1 MAIKYYKRWEGLNVD
16 STYILY
22 NIVPVAFLILLV
34 YIFIDIFLD
43 YFRKAEKSN
52 KKRVILYSFIFYL
65 ISLIQI
71 KFGGFTLPQN
81 SSDNSRT
88 FISTNDWF
96 GIFDTMNFKISM
108 WSYSALVYNVILFVP
123 LGIYLFLLFNLKSNK
138 KAISMVILS
147 CLVMD
152 LARLLLGWTG
162 FTISSFTYTDI
173 IYLLFNI
180 SGGVLSIFLVK
191 YTVNFIRSYKLNSQ
205 AKIVE

>member
-1 MAIKYYKRWEGLNVD
+1 MH

-22 NIVPVAFLILLV
+22 NIVPLGFLILLV

-43 YFRKAEKSN
+43 YFRKVEKIN

-81 SSDNSRT
+81 SADNSRS

-108 WSYSALVYNVILFVP
+108 WSYSAMIYNVILFVP

-138 KAISMVILS
+138 KAISIVILI
-147 CLVMD
+147 CLVID
-152 LARLLLGWTG
+152 VARLLLGWTG
-162 FTISSFTYTDI
+162 FTINHFGNTDMI
-173 IYLLFNI
+173 DLLFNI
-180 SGGVLSIFLVK
+180 LGGVLGICLAK
-191 YTVNFIRSYKLNSQ
+191 YAVNFIRSYKLNNQ
-205 AKIVE
+205 TKIIE

>member
-1 MAIKYYKRWEGLNVD
+1 MLTMH
-16 STYILY
+16 STYTLY
-22 NIVPVAFLILLV
+22 NIVPLGFLILLV

-43 YFRKAEKSN
+43 YFRKVEKSN

-81 SSDNSRT
+81 SADNSRS

-108 WSYSALVYNVILFVP
+108 WSYSAMIYNVILFVP

-138 KAISMVILS
+138 KAISIVILN
-147 CLVMD
+147 CLVID
-152 LARLLLGWTG
+152 VARLLLGWTG
-162 FTISSFTYTDI
+162 FTINHFGI

-180 SGGVLSIFLVK
+180 LGGVLGICLVK
-191 YTVNFIRSYKLNSQ
+191 YAVNFIRSYKLNNQTKVS
-205 AKIVE
+205 E

>member
-1 MAIKYYKRWEGLNVD
+1 MY
-16 STYILY
+16 STYVLY
-22 NIVPVAFLILLV
+22 NIVPLAFLFLLI

-43 YFRKAEKSN
+43 YFRKVKKSN
-52 KKRVILYSFIFYL
+52 KKRVILYSFIFYV

-81 SSDNSRT
+81 SADNHRE

-108 WSYSALVYNVILFVP
+108 WSYSAMVYNVILFIP
-123 LGIYLFLLFNLKSNK
+123 LGIYLFILFDLKSNK

-147 CLVMD
+147 CLAIDV
-152 LARLLLGWTG
+152 ARLILGWTG
-162 FTISSFTYTDI
+162 ITINSFGYLDI

-191 YTVNFIRSYKLNSQ
+191 YTVNFIRPYKLISQ
-205 AKIVE
+205 TKIAE

>member
-1 MAIKYYKRWEGLNVD
+1 MLSVY
-16 STYILY
+16 STYVLY
-22 NIVPVAFLILLV
+22 NIVPLAFLFLLI

-43 YFRKAEKSN
+43 YFRKVKKSN

-71 KFGGFTLPQN
+71 KFGGFTLPQD
-81 SSDNSRT
+81 SADYHRT

-96 GIFDTMNFKISM
+96 GIFDTMTFKISM
-108 WSYSALVYNVILFVP
+108 WSYSAMVYNVILFIP

-138 KAISMVILS
+138 NAISMVILS
-147 CLVMD
+147 CLVID
-152 LARLLLGWTG
+152 VARLLLGWIG
-162 FTISSFTYTDI
+162 ITISSFGYIDI

-191 YTVNFIRSYKLNSQ
+191 YTINFIPSYKLSIQ
-205 AKIVE
+205 TKIIE

>member
-1 MAIKYYKRWEGLNVD
+1 MH

-22 NIVPVAFLILLV
+22 NIVPLAFLILLV

-43 YFRKAEKSN
+43 YFRKVRKSN

-81 SSDNSRT
+81 SADNSRT

-108 WSYSALVYNVILFVP
+108 WSYSAMIYNVILFVP

-138 KAISMVILS
+138 QAISIVILN
-147 CLVMD
+147 CLMLDVS
-152 LARLLLGWTG
+152 RLLLGWTG
-162 FTISSFTYTDI
+162 FTINYFGNMDM

-180 SGGVLSIFLVK
+180 LGGVLGICLVK
-191 YTVNFIRSYKLNSQ
+191 YTVNFIRSYKLNNQ
-205 AKIVE
+205 TKIIE

>member
-1 MAIKYYKRWEGLNVD
+1 MY
-16 STYILY
+16 STYVLY
-22 NIVPVAFLILLV
+22 NIVPLAFLFLLI
-34 YIFIDIFLD
+34 YIFLDIFLD
-43 YFRKAEKSN
+43 YFRKVKNSN

-81 SSDNSRT
+81 PADNHRT

-96 GIFDTMNFKISM
+96 GIFDMMNFKISM
-108 WSYSALVYNVILFVP
+108 WSYSAMVYNVILFIP

-138 KAISMVILS
+138 KVISMVILS
-147 CLVMD
+147 CLVIVV
-152 LARLLLGWTG
+152 ARLLLGWTG
-162 FTISSFTYTDI
+162 ITIHSFSYIDI

-191 YTVNFIRSYKLNSQ
+191 YTINFIRSYKLRLFKNYQ
-205 AKIVE
+205 Y